1 MYYITPLL
9 FSLVGGSF
17 VFRRIY
23 GLRGSCKVKKNEA
36 SLELQSLQRSICA
49 SLLQHSC
56 FRCRK
61 DKDNACLQFLLL
73 YLVTYHI
80 FIISQ
85 NFIFIRKTDPRP
97 TGSQETSA
105 LLFLTLINYPFKE
118 YPWNSLEAQQVKD
131 AALSLLWLGPLLYHE
146 FSPWLGNFH
155 IP

>member
-105 LLFLTLINYPFKE
+105 LLFLTLITTHSKNTLGI
-118 YPWNSLEAQQVKD
+118 PWR
-131 AALSLLWLGPLLYHE
+131 LSR
-146 FSPWLGNFH
+146 
-155 IP
+155 